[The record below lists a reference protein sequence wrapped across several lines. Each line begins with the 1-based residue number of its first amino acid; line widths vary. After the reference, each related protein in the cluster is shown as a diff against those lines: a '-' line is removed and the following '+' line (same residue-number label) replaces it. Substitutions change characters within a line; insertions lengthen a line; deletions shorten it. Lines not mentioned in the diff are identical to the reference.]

1 MRLPWAQRGEHLQLP
16 PRGDQGAQG
25 VRRAQSRVLP
35 QTGGQM
41 RRSSRGTGML
51 TAIFENLPWIILA
64 LVLLGLAGVG
74 FVVSATTKDA
84 RRDLKE
90 IDAQIKMERWKW

>member
-1 MRLPWAQRGEHLQLP
+1 
-16 PRGDQGAQG
+16 
-25 VRRAQSRVLP
+25 
-35 QTGGQM
+35 
-41 RRSSRGTGML
+41 ML
-51 TAIFENLPWIILA
+51 TTIFENLPWIILA
-64 LVLLGLAGVG
+64 LCLLGLAGVG